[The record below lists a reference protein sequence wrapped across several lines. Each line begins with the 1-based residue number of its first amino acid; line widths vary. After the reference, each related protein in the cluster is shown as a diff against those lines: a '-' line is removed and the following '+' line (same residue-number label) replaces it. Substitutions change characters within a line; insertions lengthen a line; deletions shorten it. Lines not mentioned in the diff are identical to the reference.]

1 MPTTLLCLE
10 LLFNKDLNLTA
21 NAAAAAEKRRRTGPA
36 VRIFIQAQTFEGR
49 AVSHASKKPLKGR
62 INTGL
67 CLIVSLKIWN
77 PFSYSI
83 SRAVLIK

>member
-1 MPTTLLCLE
+1 MPTTFLCLG
-10 LLFNKDLNLTA
+10 LLFNKDLHLTA
-21 NAAAAAEKRRRTGPA
+21 NAADASEKRRKTGPA
-36 VRIFIQAQTFEGR
+36 VRIFIQAQTFEGL

-83 SRAVLIK
+83 LRAVLIK